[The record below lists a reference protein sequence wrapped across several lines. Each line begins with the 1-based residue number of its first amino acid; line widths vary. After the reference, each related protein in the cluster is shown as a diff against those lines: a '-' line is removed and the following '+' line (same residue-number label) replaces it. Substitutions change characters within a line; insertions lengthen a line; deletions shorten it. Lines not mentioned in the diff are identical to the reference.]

1 MKPVNVVLAIFV
13 CSTFFMAAANAQSV
27 RQLRKTIELKMPRA
41 GDNGGTVAQNGK
53 NRYFYATIAGNKTY
67 SFAYFNQVGEMMS
80 PPDLSILADVRGLWY
95 NNALKTFQGNTF
107 GNGGWVNYVMDDAGV
122 PYDVKPFLPGQL
134 QPHPNSV
141 AQYNLRENLV
151 HFLKG
156 STVVSYNAATGAEIK
171 EKTFLLKTGY
181 SKKVPPPA
189 DLVIDSNAV
198 LTKYNTTTVVY
209 TGISNTEFGLLN
221 VQTKEIELYSKND
234 GLMYQKLKL
243 PADAIVKDK
252 LNFSFSNNTYFLYDS
267 RNRTW
272 VGYR

>member
-1 MKPVNVVLAIFV
+1 MNPVTSFLLLLL
-13 CSTFFMAAANAQSV
+13 CSTSVAETVNAQSV
-27 RQLRKTIELKMPRA
+27 RQLRKTIELKMPR
-41 GDNGGTVAQNGK
+41 GGENGGTVAQNGK
-53 NRYFYATIAGNKTY
+53 NRNFYATIAGNKTY

-95 NNALKTFQGNTF
+95 NSALKTFQGNAF
-107 GNGGWVNYVMDDAGV
+107 GSGGWVTYVMDDAGV

-156 STVVSYNAATGAEIK
+156 STVVSYNAATGAEVK

-181 SKKVPPPA
+181 SKKIPPPV

-209 TGISNTEFGLLN
+209 TGISNAEFGLLN
-221 VQTKEIELYSKND
+221 VETKEIELYSKTD

-252 LNFSFSNNTYFLYDS
+252 LNFSFSNNTYFLYDA
-267 RNRTW
+267 RNRSW
-272 VGYR
+272 IGYR

>member
-1 MKPVNVVLAIFV
+1 MKQVKIILLLFV
-13 CSTFFMAAANAQSV
+13 CSLSSVELINAQSV
-27 RQLRKTIELKMPRA
+27 RQLRKTIELKMPR
-41 GDNGGTVAQNGK
+41 GGENGGTVAQNGK
-53 NRYFYATIAGNKTY
+53 TRNFYATIAGNKTY

-80 PPDLSILADVRGLWY
+80 APDLSLLADVRGLWY
-95 NNALKTFQGNTF
+95 NSALKTFQGNTF
-107 GNGGWVNYVMDDAGV
+107 GNGGWVTYVMDDYGV
-122 PYDVKPFLPGQL
+122 PFDVKPFLPGQL

-156 STVVSYNAATGAEIK
+156 STVVSYNAATGAEVK

-181 SKKVPPPA
+181 SKKVPPPT
-189 DLVIDSNAV
+189 DLVIDSNTV
-198 LTKYNTTTVVY
+198 LSKYNTTTVVY
-209 TGISNTEFGLLN
+209 TGISNAEFGLLN
-221 VQTKEIELYSKND
+221 IQTKEIELYSKND

>member
-1 MKPVNVVLAIFV
+1 MKQVKCILSLFICSIFFV
-13 CSTFFMAAANAQSV
+13 ASINAQSV
-27 RQLRKTIELKMPRA
+27 RQLRKTIELKMPR
-41 GDNGGTVAQNGK
+41 GGENGGTVAQNGK
-53 NRYFYATIAGNKTY
+53 NRNFYATIAGNKTY

-95 NNALKTFQGNTF
+95 NSALKTFQGNAF
-107 GNGGWVNYVMDDAGV
+107 GSGGWVTYVMDDAGV

-134 QPHPNSV
+134 QPYPNSV

-156 STVVSYNAATGAEIK
+156 STVVSYNAATGAEVK

-181 SKKVPPPA
+181 SKKIPPPA

-209 TGISNTEFGLLN
+209 TGISNAEFGLLN
-221 VQTKEIELYSKND
+221 VETKEIELYSKTD

-252 LNFSFSNNTYFLYDS
+252 LNFSFSNNTYFLYDA
-267 RNRTW
+267 RNRSW
-272 VGYR
+272 IGYR

>member
-1 MKPVNVVLAIFV
+1 MKKVKILLVFI
-13 CSTFFMAAANAQSV
+13 CSISIAHSINAQSV
-27 RQLRKTIELKMPRA
+27 RQLRKTIELKMPR
-41 GDNGGTVAQNGK
+41 GGENGGTVAQNDK
-53 NRYFYATIAGNKTY
+53 TRNFYATIAGNKTY

-80 PPDLSILADVRGLWY
+80 APDLSILADVRGLWY

-107 GNGGWVNYVMDDAGV
+107 GSGGWVTYVMDDYGV
-122 PYDVKPFLPGQL
+122 PFDVKTFLPGQL

-156 STVVSYNAATGAEIK
+156 STVVSYNAATGAEVK

-198 LTKYNTTTVVY
+198 LTNYNTTTVVY
-209 TGISNTEFGLLN
+209 TGISNAEFGLLN

-252 LNFSFSNNTYFLYDS
+252 LNFSFSNNTYFLYDT

>member
-1 MKPVNVVLAIFV
+1 MKQVKAILLFFV
-13 CSTFFMAAANAQSV
+13 CSISSFKFIHAQSV
-27 RQLRKTIELKMPRA
+27 RQLRKTIELKMPR
-41 GDNGGTVAQNGK
+41 GGENGGTVAQNGK
-53 NRYFYATIAGNKTY
+53 TRNFYATIAGNKTY

-80 PPDLSILADVRGLWY
+80 APDLSLLADVRGLWY
-95 NNALKTFQGNTF
+95 NNALKTFQGNTY
-107 GNGGWVNYVMDDAGV
+107 GNGGWVTYVIDDYGV
-122 PYDVKPFLPGQL
+122 PFDVKPFLPGQL

-156 STVVSYNAATGAEIK
+156 STVVSYNAATGAEVK

-189 DLVIDSNAV
+189 DLVIDSNTV
-198 LTKYNTTTVVY
+198 LSKYNSTTVVY
-209 TGISNTEFGLLN
+209 TGISNAEFGLLN
-221 VQTKEIELYSKND
+221 IQTKEIELYSKND

-243 PADAIVKDK
+243 PADAVVKDK